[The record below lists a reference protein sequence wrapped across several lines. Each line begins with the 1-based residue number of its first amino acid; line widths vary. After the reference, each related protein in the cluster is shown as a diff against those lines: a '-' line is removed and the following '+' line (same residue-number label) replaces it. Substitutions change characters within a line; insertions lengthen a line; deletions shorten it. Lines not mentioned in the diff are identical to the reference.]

1 MKDIKG
7 INDSII
13 NQISGMSDPLSLNFE
28 MQKTKQVFNFLL
40 SKVTD
45 MHAKSVY
52 IT

>member
-28 MQKTKQVFNFLL
+28 MHKTKKVFNFLL